1 MGYRVGVD
9 VGGTFT
15 DLQLLDEETGQL
27 TEAKVPTTPDDPAV
41 AFGEGLDALLS
52 SSGLAPSEL
61 TLVLHGTT
69 VVTNRLLQRK
79 FEPTGLILTKGYRT
93 LLEYARVNV
102 SGAFGTW
109 LFYEPPPRVVP
120 LENVR
125 EAIERVDRDGNV
137 RVPLDTDDIAELA
150 GWYSRRGIESVGVSL
165 LWSFVNPAHERQ
177 IEQIFREV
185 YPECAVT
192 LSCDVL
198 PEIREFERA
207 ITTAL
212 SAALRPS
219 VGSYLGHVERF
230 LDERDVSGKLLCMK
244 SSGGVIG
251 TEQAQANPV
260 ELGLSGPAAGVLGMA
275 EICKSLGFAKAITLD
290 MGGTSTDISFIADYK
305 PLMSTEGEINEYPL
319 RVPMIDIHTI
329 GAGGGSIAW
338 TSAGGKPQVGP
349 KSAGADPGPAAYG
362 RGGTEATVTD
372 ANLVLGRLPTAL
384 LSGEVGL
391 DVEASQAAVARFGD
405 SLSLSPIDA
414 ALTIVELAT
423 HSMELAIREV
433 STRKGRDP
441 RECVLVAFGGAG
453 PGHAARL
460 AQLLEIPTV
469 LLPHSPGVGSTFG
482 LLSTDIR
489 SDFVQSVLVSVNGAV
504 DGVAAVH
511 EQLATRAWAV
521 LEQEGVREEQRELVA
536 SADFRYARQQYSIN
550 AEIPNDASDQR
561 ALITADDLG
570 RAVESFHAAHRQL
583 CGFDYRDDD
592 MGVEIINL
600 RMAAIGRLARPGTR
614 ELASGTED
622 PSSARVGERSA
633 CLDMTGE
640 FVQAPIFDRDK
651 LLAGNII
658 AGPAIIEEF
667 DSTSLVLEDQVA
679 TVDNQG
685 NVVVAIDG

>member
-1 MGYRVGVD
+1 M
-9 VGGTFT
+9 
-15 DLQLLDEETGQL
+15 
-27 TEAKVPTTPDDPAV
+27 
-41 AFGEGLDALLS
+41 
-52 SSGLAPSEL
+52 
-61 TLVLHGTT
+61 
-69 VVTNRLLQRK
+69 
-79 FEPTGLILTKGYRT
+79 
-93 LLEYARVNV
+93 
-102 SGAFGTW
+102 
-109 LFYEPPPRVVP
+109 
-120 LENVR
+120 
-125 EAIERVDRDGNV
+125 
-137 RVPLDTDDIAELA
+137 
-150 GWYSRRGIESVGVSL
+150 
-165 LWSFVNPAHERQ
+165 
-177 IEQIFREV
+177 
-185 YPECAVT
+185 
-192 LSCDVL
+192 
-198 PEIREFERA
+198 
-207 ITTAL
+207 
-212 SAALRPS
+212 
-219 VGSYLGHVERF
+219 
-230 LDERDVSGKLLCMK
+230 
-244 SSGGVIG
+244 
-251 TEQAQANPV
+251 
-260 ELGLSGPAAGVLGMA
+260 
-275 EICKSLGFAKAITLD
+275 
-290 MGGTSTDISFIADYK
+290 
-305 PLMSTEGEINEYPL
+305 
-319 RVPMIDIHTI
+319 
-329 GAGGGSIAW
+329 
-338 TSAGGKPQVGP
+338 
-349 KSAGADPGPAAYG
+349 
-362 RGGTEATVTD
+362 TD